1 MMAESPA
8 VAARVEG
15 DVQEGMR
22 FARQMVLPR
31 VAGVALSAI
40 AIGAGLWETG
50 APGWLWVV
58 LLANAAAWPPLA
70 WQLAKRSRKPY
81 RAERRNLMLD
91 SAMAGGWIAAMHFN
105 LAPSVVLA
113 AVLTMDKAAVGGL
126 KYVAQCFA
134 ALVAAAAAVAV
145 AAGIEP
151 QLLQSGE
158 VARVATVPLLV
169 VYPIMVSLTT
179 HRLAQRVRQ
188 QNRLLMTLSAT
199 DGLTSLPNHGAWLE
213 SVERE
218 FARCRRVSDVS
229 SVLMIDLDHFKAV
242 NDTHGHAMGDA
253 VLRQVAEILRNTLRV
268 QDVPGRYGGEEFGV
282 VLPGSDLAGAFA
294 IAERV
299 RKRIEAHDFG
309 GGVRCRA
316 SIGCAAL
323 AAADAGAAAWV
334 ARADRALYRAKNEG
348 RNRCVRDE
356 G

>member
-1 MMAESPA
+1 
-8 VAARVEG
+8 
-15 DVQEGMR
+15 
-22 FARQMVLPR
+22 MVLPR
-31 VAGVALSAI
+31 VAGVTLGAI
-40 AIGAGLWETG
+40 AIGAALWEAG
-50 APGWLWVV
+50 APAWVWAM
-58 LLANAAAWPPLA
+58 LLVNAAAWPPLA
-70 WQLAKRSRKPY
+70 WQLAQRSAKPY
-81 RAERRNLMLD
+81 RAERRNLALD
-91 SAMAGGWIAAMHFN
+91 SAMAGAWIAAMHFN

-113 AVLTMDKAAVGGL
+113 SLLIMDKAAVGGL
-126 KYVAQCFA
+126 KFAARCLAVLAAAA
-134 ALVAAAAAVAV
+134 ALVAL

-151 QLLQSGE
+151 QILQSGN
-158 VARVATVPLLV
+158 VARLASVPLLV

-218 FARCRRVSDVS
+218 FARCRRVADVS
-229 SVLMIDLDHFKAV
+229 SVLMIDLDHFKVV

-253 VLRQVAEILRNTLRV
+253 VLRQVAEILRGTLRV

-282 VLPGSDLAGAFA
+282 VLPGSDLAGAYA

-299 RKRIEAHDFG
+299 RKRIEAADFG
-309 GGVRCRA
+309 RGVRCAA

-323 AAADAGAAAWV
+323 GPAYSGAAAWV